1 MRHCKR
7 PHTLKRQSLSGTP
20 IRVAGSTM
28 KNRKALLV
36 GMILTI
42 SMLTSMTAQAGLM
55 EWLGVSDA
63 RTEQASTGSFDQLYA
78 AVLAEDRSATDDAPV
93 LTANASA
100 IMAVTSP
107 VGGVQ
112 KTLRRT
118 YRVEVSAYNS
128 EIAQTDASPFITAK
142 GTHVRDGIVATNM
155 FPFGTVIKIPSLF
168 GDKIFV
174 VEDRMNTRYQ
184 HNVDVWM
191 ESKTDALKLGRRTV
205 TIEVIQ

>member
-1 MRHCKR
+1 
-7 PHTLKRQSLSGTP
+7 
-20 IRVAGSTM
+20 M

-36 GMILTI
+36 GTILTI
-42 SMLTSMTAQAGLM
+42 SMLTTLTAQAGLM

-63 RTEQASTGSFDQLYA
+63 QAQRASTGSFDQLYA
-78 AVLAEDRSATDDAPV
+78 AVMAEGTAASDAPV
-93 LTANASA
+93 LTANSSA
-100 IMAVTSP
+100 VMAVTSP

-128 EIAQTDASPFITAK
+128 EVAQCDDSPFITAK

-155 FPFGTVIKIPSLF
+155 FPFGTVIKIPSMF

-184 HNVDVWM
+184 NNVDVWM
-191 ESKTDALKLGRRTV
+191 ESKADALKLGRRTV